1 MGGARC
7 HTIKMAR
14 FFIQKSDIHGDKV
27 TLRGDDAKHISK
39 VLRLSAGDKVT
50 LCDGENTDYE
60 AEILSASKDEAHFGI
75 IASHESGTESKYDI
89 TLFQGMPKSDKLDA
103 VTQKCVEL
111 GVNAIAPFYA
121 ARSVVKSDGDNSKKL
136 ARLSRIAY
144 EAAKQS
150 RRGRI
155 PRVIIYDGLEN
166 IAFAQFDLVLAAYEE
181 EKEVTLKRA
190 LSEYKTAQKGKR
202 IALIIGPEGGFEAS
216 EIDGI
221 KKAGGISITLGNRI
235 LRTET
240 AGMALVA
247 MTLYELEERA

>member
-1 MGGARC
+1 
-7 HTIKMAR
+7 MAR
-14 FFIQKSDIHGDKV
+14 FFIQKSDIQGE
-27 TLRGDDAKHISK
+27 TAALSGDDAKHISK
-39 VLRLSAGDKVT
+39 VLRLGVGDMVT

-60 AEILSASKDEAHFGI
+60 AKILSASKDEVRFSI
-75 IASHESGTESKYDI
+75 LSSHESGTESEYDI

-111 GVNAIAPFYA
+111 GVNTIAPFYA
-121 ARSVVKSDGDNSKKL
+121 ARSVVKSDGENLKKL

-155 PRVIIYDGLEN
+155 PRVIIYDGLER
-166 IAFAQFDLVLAAYEE
+166 IDFAQFDLVLVAYEE
-181 EKEVTLKRA
+181 EKQVTLKRV
-190 LSEYKTAQKGKR
+190 LREYKTAKKGGR

-216 EIDGI
+216 EIDSI
-221 KKAGGISITLGNRI
+221 IKAGGACVTLGNRI